1 MRKIFSIL
9 CFISLV
15 CSSMIVSCSGEQKS
29 AVKASNAKDSTMV
42 ENVVDSILFDSVV
55 VEEYDKSKDSI
66 IVSVTQAKLIDTT
79 YEQLIKKRVIPVLVK
94 NKSSE
99 NFFIMRLS
107 SPKHFDYLS
116 FYIDKYIGTISNIK
130 KRVLCCID
138 IDGYY
143 FLVCDDL
150 NLSTE
155 QKKSLFEP
163 TSQKRSFVLGK
174 EPMIQKD
181 GSPECVYSI
190 DKELKILD
198 IIYEVDSW

>member
-1 MRKIFSIL
+1 MKKIFPIL
-9 CFISLV
+9 CFV
-15 CSSMIVSCSGEQKS
+15 CLNMFVSCSGKQNGN
-29 AVKASNAKDSTMV
+29 VKASNAKDSTMV
-42 ENVVDSILFDSVV
+42 ENVVDTILFDSVV
-55 VEEYDKSKDSI
+55 VEEYDKSKDSLM
-66 IVSVTQAKLIDTT
+66 VNVTQAKLIDTT

-99 NFFIMRLS
+99 KFFIMRLS

-163 TSQKRSFVLGK
+163 TSQKRCFVLGK

-190 DKELKILD
+190 DKDLKILD